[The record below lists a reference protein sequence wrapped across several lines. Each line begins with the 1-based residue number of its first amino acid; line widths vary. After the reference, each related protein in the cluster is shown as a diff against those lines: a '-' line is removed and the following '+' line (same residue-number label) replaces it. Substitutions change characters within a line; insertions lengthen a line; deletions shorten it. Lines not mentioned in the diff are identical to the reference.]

1 MNKFITLLTA
11 VLSCIVLSSCGTTSY
26 LATGHKLDD
35 MRNVVLFEPV
45 SKIETIGKGQI
56 TVTNDTACLASQALL
71 LDTFNTYETGLNIDS
86 TYSPAS
92 TVEEEIIKK
101 GIESVYAQYLN
112 STAPRNFSAFVVPES
127 LDKIIENTGNR
138 YGMIVYHYG
147 FSRTGANYA
156 AQIAK
161 GIGIAILTLGSVYTV
176 PYKDRSNINVFII
189 DSEQDIIAWQNF
201 DIAADYNPLKQK
213 HINRQFKRLFK
224 PFRL

>member
-1 MNKFITLLTA
+1 MNKLITLLTA
-11 VLSCIVLSSCGTTSY
+11 VLASIVISSCGTTSY
-26 LATGHKLDD
+26 LASGYNMDD
-35 MRNVVLFEPV
+35 MRNVVLFQPA

-56 TVTNDTACLASQALL
+56 TVTNDTACLASQELL
-71 LDTFNTYETGLNIDS
+71 LQTFKTCETGLNINS
-86 TYSPAS
+86 TYSPTS
-92 TVEEEIIKK
+92 TVEEEIIKT

-112 STAPRNFSAFVVPES
+112 STNPRNASAFVVPES

-161 GIGIAILTLGSVYTV
+161 GIGLAILTLGSVYTV
-176 PYKDRSNINVFII
+176 PYKDKSNINVFII

-213 HINRQFKRLFK
+213 HINKQFKRLFK